1 MVRQTIQ
8 KTAWLAKQF
17 NRSGGL
23 WRSHIQNAGKALNT
37 HPASTYNW
45 PCTLPT
51 PVSDTIFF
59 SPETYTQARI
69 SIPLL
74 PQYMQLSPSNLIRP
88 ILLFTLFQSFTP
100 LLPAMQGRCNH
111 WKGALNLWVLH
122 SPVGYN
128 LVLPSSSLTVFALLS
143 LNSLRPRE
151 DMFFTGRHVTDIL
164 FISGITN
171 VKW

>member
-1 MVRQTIQ
+1 MEITHTERRQSLEYAPSFDIQ
-8 KTAWLAKQF
+8 LTMYATHTCLRHNLFFPW
-17 NRSGGL
+17 NIHSGKNKH
-23 WRSHIQNAGKALNT
+23 S
-37 HPASTYNW
+37 
-45 PCTLPT
+45 
-51 PVSDTIFF
+51 
-59 SPETYTQARI
+59 
-69 SIPLL
+69 LL

-151 DMFFTGRHVTDIL
+151 DMFFTSRYVTDIL